1 MSIGFNG
8 YSIEVINQEM
18 YGTQPKLAKGSKAI
32 AELLNTVG
40 R

>member
-8 YSIEVINQEM
+8 YSIAEINLEL
-18 YGTQPKLAKGSKAI
+18 YGSKQKVAKGSKAI
-32 AELLNTVG
+32 KELLNRCG